1 MIDGK
6 IFREFLENYIKKN
19 ITDENIAIALSGGMD
34 SNAVLFG
41 LLELGKKVTVYSFR
55 MDGVE
60 SSDFIKA
67 KETAKVFSLPFKE
80 VILPRNIDI
89 LYNDLTTLKDLGAK
103 GKTDFECFWP
113 FYYLYKQIISDGFTN
128 LCTGLGSDQHFC
140 LSKKGMIHYKDKIDD
155 FRNILYNKP
164 TYSQHHMHTKF
175 CSENNIKNHLLYF
188 EQDLKNMFLGT
199 TWDEVNKPKQKNCL
213 RTAYPNYMEKVG
225 KIKEHTNLQLGD
237 SGIAEFMSE
246 LVNSK
251 YNTTNAKSP
260 LSIYNRITKSNIKN
274 KLTTLTI

>member
-1 MIDGK
+1 MINGDS
-6 IFREFLENYIKKN
+6 FREFLEGYIKKN
-19 ITDENIAIALSGGMD
+19 ITDENIAVALSGGMD

-60 SSDFIKA
+60 SHDFLKA

-80 VILPRNIDI
+80 VILPRNIDT
-89 LYNDLTTLKDLGAK
+89 LYNDLKTLKDLGAQS
-103 GKTDFECFWP
+103 KTDFECFWP
-113 FYYLYKQIISDGFTN
+113 FYYLYKQIIADGFTN

-140 LSKKGMIHYKDKIDD
+140 LSKKGMIHYKDKIDE

-175 CSENNIKNHLLYF
+175 CSQNNIKNHLLYF
-188 EQDLKNMFLGT
+188 EQDLKDMFLGT

-213 RTAYPNYMEKVG
+213 RTAYPDYMEKVG

-237 SGIAEFMSE
+237 SGIAEFMSG

-251 YNTTNAKSP
+251 YNTMKAKSP
-260 LSIYNRITKSNIKN
+260 IAIYNTIEGNAAAKKLN
-274 KLTTLTI
+274 KLVI